1 MEILHIAGWLKNFN
15 NTDRDSCGDLPR
27 CVKPHPV
34 SLLKNRDIPG
44 FARKKSEWQR
54 ALYIPLWTDQ
64 ERKRAHLTMKV
75 FWVTN
80 NCWRKKKSPVDL
92 YKEAWRHTPDLEFS
106 NAKTKRK
113 FQQRALR
120 HPWKQTLQVPPCGL
134 TWVDAGS
141 TQTRAATSPIA
152 ILAPPLKDPPTHEPV
167 QQQWFESA
175 GCYKIGFNCLQD
187 QDANDNSAL
196 VPIPLLIDDGNKT
209 NPIAMTSVIL
219 STLPSMYMRK
229 NRTDLPL
236 QPKPFTSCLTDGMWS
251 THTTE
256 CEALS
261 FDEANCQARVLQ
273 AIVMERRR
281 NCNPE
286 KHLKQQTMK
295 CNLRKNDEDTKL
307 LSLITIAGKFSCC
320 YAMLCYAMMMIIRE
334 TLLLQTSRNP
344 VVSRSSNSCS
354 SSPPLLL

>member
-1 MEILHIAGWLKNFN
+1 
-15 NTDRDSCGDLPR
+15 
-27 CVKPHPV
+27 
-34 SLLKNRDIPG
+34 
-44 FARKKSEWQR
+44 
-54 ALYIPLWTDQ
+54 
-64 ERKRAHLTMKV
+64 
-75 FWVTN
+75 
-80 NCWRKKKSPVDL
+80 
-92 YKEAWRHTPDLEFS
+92 
-106 NAKTKRK
+106 
-113 FQQRALR
+113 
-120 HPWKQTLQVPPCGL
+120 
-134 TWVDAGS
+134 
-141 TQTRAATSPIA
+141 
-152 ILAPPLKDPPTHEPV
+152 V

-187 QDANDNSAL
+187 QDANDTSAL

-219 STLPSMYMRK
+219 TTLPSMYMRK

-236 QPKPFTSCLTDGMWS
+236 QPKPFTSCLTDGMAL
-251 THTTE
+251 TNTTE

-295 CNLRKNDEDTKL
+295 CNLRTNDEDTKL

-320 YAMLCYAMMMIIRE
+320 YAMLCYDDDH
-334 TLLLQTSRNP
+334 
-344 VVSRSSNSCS
+344 
-354 SSPPLLL
+354 